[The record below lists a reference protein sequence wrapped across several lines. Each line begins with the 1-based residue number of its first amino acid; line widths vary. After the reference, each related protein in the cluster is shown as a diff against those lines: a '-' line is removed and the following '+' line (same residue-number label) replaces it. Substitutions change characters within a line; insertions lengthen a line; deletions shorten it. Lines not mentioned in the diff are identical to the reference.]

1 MKNLF
6 INYQT
11 FILLAIVAIFLII
24 YQQVTKFLRSRL
36 KASNITDE
44 HTAKKI
50 MTTWRFGFV
59 IVILVLSFYAV
70 GGKLVAAGIL
80 SAAFLGMI
88 LGWSLQAPI
97 TSIAAW
103 LFVVTLK
110 PFKVG
115 DRIIIVAY
123 GLIGDVKKIGMMFIT
138 LEQVGG
144 TIAGEETSG
153 RAILLPNTWLF
164 SQVFINYTLREEE
177 EIAESRYIL
186 DEIPVRITFESDW
199 DEAERI
205 LVNAA
210 KEVTA
215 DIVEATKK
223 EPFIRAEFLDWGF
236 LMRLRYN
243 TRAVERP
250 EISTKIIKII
260 FHEFAKSEKVEICYP
275 HSEIIYKQK
284 DPQNAPFFKKSER
297 KIIIEK
303 KTDDRV

>member
-1 MKNLF
+1 MRRVK
-6 INYQT
+6 
-11 FILLAIVAIFLII
+11 
-24 YQQVTKFLRSRL
+24 
-36 KASNITDE
+36 DE
-44 HTAKKI
+44 QNVKKI
-50 MTTWRFGFV
+50 MTIWRVSFFIIIG
-59 IVILVLSFYAV
+59 VLAFYAV

-110 PFKVG
+110 PFKIG
-115 DRIIIVAY
+115 DRIIIVPY

-205 LVNAA
+205 LINAA

-215 DIVEATKK
+215 DIVKATGR

-260 FHEFAKSEKVEICYP
+260 FHEFAKSNKVEICYP
-275 HSEIIYKQK
+275 HSEIIYKPK
-284 DPQNAPFFKKSER
+284 DMNQSPAFKDEKR
-297 KIIIEK
+297 IIIEK
-303 KTDDRV
+303 KSPE